1 MAHKKPVVQQV
12 EYRVTTAFGDSPL
25 GEVRIAYLIGADQDS
40 AAGLLFHPAKRRAG
54 ECASIEMTREGP
66 DGVYMSF
73 NTTKPNGA
81 FNAAALNTVSS
92 VDGDAY
98 INLDKKTQDMYEKL
112 ITDAGLKIPRNII
125 VRQDD
130 AFIEQALRKAPR
142 KRVKR

>member
-1 MAHKKPVVQQV
+1 
-12 EYRVTTAFGDSPL
+12 
-25 GEVRIAYLIGADQDS
+25 
-40 AAGLLFHPAKRRAG
+40 
-54 ECASIEMTREGP
+54 
-66 DGVYMSF
+66 MSF